1 METIYEVVRIKQEV
15 REIEGVET
23 VRSPQDVAKLAF
35 DFIGEDDREVF
46 LVMCLNTKNNVIAV
60 HRAHIGSINASIVHP
75 REIMKTAIL
84 NNAASLIFAH
94 NHPSTTNCNPSPED
108 IEVTERLVEAG
119 KIIGIE
125 ILDHLIVTPNENK
138 YLSMKEK
145 GYF

>member
-60 HRAHIGSINASIVHP
+60 HKAHIGSINASIVHP

-84 NNAASLIFAH
+84 NNAASLILSH
-94 NHPSTTNCNPSPED
+94 NHPSANPNPSPQD

-119 KIIGIE
+119 NIMGIE
-125 ILDHLIVTPNENK
+125 ILDHLIVTPIENK
-138 YLSMKEK
+138 YLSMKGK

>member
-60 HRAHIGSINASIVHP
+60 HKAHIGSINASIVHP

-84 NNAASLIFAH
+84 NNAASLILSH
-94 NHPSTTNCNPSPED
+94 NHPSTNPNPSPQD

-119 KIIGIE
+119 NIMGIE
-125 ILDHLIVTPNENK
+125 ILDHLIVTPIENK